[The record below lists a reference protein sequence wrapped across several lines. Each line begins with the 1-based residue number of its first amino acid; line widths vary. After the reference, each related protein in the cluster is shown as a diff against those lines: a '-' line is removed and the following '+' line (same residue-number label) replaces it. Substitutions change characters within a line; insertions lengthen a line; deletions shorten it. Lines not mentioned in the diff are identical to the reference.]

1 MTQTTIPA
9 GPEHVTDAWLTA
21 ALRESG
27 TLGSGEVVAHTTQL
41 LELQGAAAIVAR
53 IALDYDRPEPD
64 APASLVA
71 KFASPY
77 EPIRA
82 LLHQI
87 RGYEREVEFY
97 RLFGAEPG
105 IPIPRCFFADIDPA
119 SGVFALLLEDMSEAR
134 VIDGTLPS
142 EEDIELAVRHLAPFH
157 AKWWS
162 HPRLSTLEFLHPPG
176 SASDTAF
183 MAQGRAALA
192 MSLPQ
197 ARQRFD
203 GGLPPIV
210 DALAER
216 LLGDFDTLMEM
227 RRDFAGDTLTLVH
240 GDFHPGQLFFPSTKG
255 GHFAVFDW
263 QTVSAGNG
271 ADDLA
276 RLITT
281 SMPPETQA
289 RCDRRLIELYHSLL
303 LENGVRDYDLQRCYD
318 AYRQG
323 LVTTAIVNIVAS
335 VSIDPERIQ
344 DFTTLTGISLT
355 DAMFGWVAAAL
366 ESHNATGLMAT
377 T

>member
-1 MTQTTIPA
+1 MRPWKQAACSLIHARPSSPTMPVPLVTPGSRGHPRFYAETPPRLPTDSAQNRPFGAGGPGVPRLASSGGTKDGTMTQKNIPA

-27 TLGSGEVVAHTTQL
+27 TLGSGEVIAHTTQL

-53 IALDYDRPEPD
+53 IALDYDRPDPD

-134 VIDGTLPS
+134 VIDGTLPF

-192 MSLPQ
+192 MSLPL
-197 ARQRFD
+197 ARQRFYC
-203 GGLPPIV
+203 GLPPIV
-210 DALAER
+210 
-216 LLGDFDTLMEM
+216 
-227 RRDFAGDTLTLVH
+227 H
-240 GDFHPGQLFFPSTKG
+240 
-255 GHFAVFDW
+255 
-263 QTVSAGNG
+263 
-271 ADDLA
+271 
-276 RLITT
+276 
-281 SMPPETQA
+281 
-289 RCDRRLIELYHSLL
+289 
-303 LENGVRDYDLQRCYD
+303 
-318 AYRQG
+318 
-323 LVTTAIVNIVAS
+323 
-335 VSIDPERIQ
+335 
-344 DFTTLTGISLT
+344 
-355 DAMFGWVAAAL
+355 
-366 ESHNATGLMAT
+366 
-377 T
+377 